1 MSKIELIILAIA
13 LSLLIWSGLIW
24 ATSKTLSIGGTPSGG
39 SVLLFLV
46 LAAVILCAFPTVL
59 IWAVNKCSEPT
70 TRNIIWGGVITLY
83 SVFPVSV
90 AMGELMN
97 LYRSQVVAEA
107 EEKLRDE
114 KISYEDMVEA
124 LLRAGYPE
132 DYLLTYM
139 LCLNRIDFAERYI
152 RENPKARYQNLPDM
166 MYRYYSASKMDDWSN
181 YNDSLS
187 GQAAVI
193 AIFLLDNGWDINATG
208 EIDMNGSSS
217 RDRTALYMAISS
229 RDLRTANLLLERGAD
244 VNRGGYSCLWIAILM
259 DDAKRVQML
268 IERGAHLNE
277 EYGESLLYTAVKGNN
292 TGIVKMLL
300 DAGAKPHS
308 NESLFPLVDKQ
319 TNPELWSLLAPKN
332 K

>member
-90 AMGELMN
+90 AIGELMN

-139 LCLNRIDFAERYI
+139 LCLNRIDFAE
-152 RENPKARYQNLPDM
+152 
-166 MYRYYSASKMDDWSN
+166 
-181 YNDSLS
+181 
-187 GQAAVI
+187 
-193 AIFLLDNGWDINATG
+193 LL
-208 EIDMNGSSS
+208 
-217 RDRTALYMAISS
+217 
-229 RDLRTANLLLERGAD
+229 
-244 VNRGGYSCLWIAILM
+244 
-259 DDAKRVQML
+259 
-268 IERGAHLNE
+268 H
-277 EYGESLLYTAVKGNN
+277 
-292 TGIVKMLL
+292 
-300 DAGAKPHS
+300 P
-308 NESLFPLVDKQ
+308 
-319 TNPELWSLLAPKN
+319 
-332 K
+332 

>member
-24 ATSKTLSIGGTPSGG
+24 A
-39 SVLLFLV
+39 
-46 LAAVILCAFPTVL
+46 
-59 IWAVNKCSEPT
+59 VNKCSEPT
-70 TRNIIWGGVITLY
+70 TRNIIWGITITLY
-83 SVFPVSV
+83 AVFPVSV
-90 AMGELMN
+90 AIGELMN

-139 LCLNRIDFAERYI
+139 LCLNRIDFAERCI
-152 RENPKARYQNLPDM
+152 RENPQATYQNLPDI
-166 MYRYYSASKMDDWSN
+166 MYRYYSANK
-181 YNDSLS
+181 
-187 GQAAVI
+187 
-193 AIFLLDNGWDINATG
+193 
-208 EIDMNGSSS
+208 
-217 RDRTALYMAISS
+217 
-229 RDLRTANLLLERGAD
+229 
-244 VNRGGYSCLWIAILM
+244 M

-268 IERGAHLNE
+268 IERGAHLSE
-277 EYGESLLYTAVKGNN
+277 EYGDSLLYTAVKGNN

-319 TNPELWSLLAPKN
+319 TNPELWSLLAPKTN
-332 K
+332 KHICPDI